1 MLGRDDAQEMNSLA
15 GQSVSWK
22 IQLSASIGSGALL
35 MPLFNL
41 LVLVVVVVVVAIDE
55 QDVARRRRQRLFT
68 GSREPLPISIGQP
81 AAASGAL

>member
-41 LVLVVVVVVVAIDE
+41 LVLVVVVVVAIDE

>member
-1 MLGRDDAQEMNSLA
+1 MNSLA

-41 LVLVVVVVVVAIDE
+41 LVLVVVVVVAIDE
-55 QDVARRRRQRLFT
+55 QDVARRQRRLFT

>member
-41 LVLVVVVVVVAIDE
+41 LVLVVVVVVAIDE
-55 QDVARRRRQRLFT
+55 QDVARRRQRRLFT